1 MLKKQHEFLFFLPI
15 GAGNGTI
22 EFNEFITLMAK
33 KMQKIDIQEEI
44 KQAFQIFDK
53 EGKGVIRLVL
63 RHWLVGW
70 CDPVMTRLTARN
82 VNNGTPSLTILGKRI
97 KILKR
102 T

>member
-1 MLKKQHEFLFFLPI
+1 MSIEYLLFLLI

-53 EGKGVIRLVL
+53 EGKGVIR
-63 RHWLVGW
+63 
-70 CDPVMTRLTARN
+70 
-82 VNNGTPSLTILGKRI
+82 
-97 KILKR
+97 
-102 T
+102 